1 MGYHRKQRRTRTS
14 RVLLVVGQG
23 YSLAIPLILG
33 RLREIELEEEC
44 SDIK

>member
-1 MGYHRKQRRTRTS
+1 MSYHRKRRRTKIS
-14 RVLLVVGQG
+14 REPLVVGQG

-44 SDIK
+44 SDIN